1 MKIGTVLRDLHRDEN
16 DLARALVQLSE
27 KHRADHEVHYL
38 ARDLAAWSE
47 RHVREI
53 ARVATAYG
61 QQLEP
66 APDDNPTVADRA
78 RLWASGLTARTSDME
93 LVMVR
98 DLRDVFL
105 RASSVLADWEMIGQA
120 AQAIRHEKLLELATS
135 SQKETGRQV
144 KWANAKIKESSTQAL
159 VV

>member
-16 DLARALVQLSE
+16 ELAHALVQLSE
-27 KHRADHEVHYL
+27 KHRADHEVYHL
-38 ARDLAAWSE
+38 GRDLATWSE

-53 ARVATAYG
+53 ARIAPDYG
-61 QQLEP
+61 EDLEP
-66 APDDNPTVADRA
+66 APDDNLSVVDRA
-78 RLWASGLTARTSDME
+78 RLWASTLTARTSEAE

-98 DLRDVFL
+98 DLRDVLL

-120 AQAIRHEKLLELATS
+120 AQAIRHDKLLELATS
-135 SQKETGRQV
+135 CQKETKRQV